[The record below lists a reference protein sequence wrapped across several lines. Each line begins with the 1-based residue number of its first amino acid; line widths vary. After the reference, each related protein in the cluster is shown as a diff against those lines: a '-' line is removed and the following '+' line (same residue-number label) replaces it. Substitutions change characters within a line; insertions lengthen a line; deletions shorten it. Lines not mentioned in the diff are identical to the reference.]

1 MEQHSKKYSYI
12 WSESQKN
19 MKARHLSSYIS
30 NIAAG
35 KTGRIIVFTGARQTG
50 KTTLARHLFPDYEYI
65 TIEDPVTVGAFLK
78 LTAAQWQKMYP
89 QAILDEVQKEP
100 VLIES
105 IKAVY
110 DQWQEPRYVL
120 LGSSQLLLLSKVKES
135 LAGRCVIVEMY
146 PLTLPELK
154 TNGLGKK
161 VDPSLFQRFIADSEH
176 TINVIPSF
184 LLDKE
189 MPEKHEAWNYY
200 MKFGG
205 YPALTDTT
213 HTDEERYIWLQ
224 QYVRTYLERD
234 VRDLALFRDLEPFVK
249 LQRVLATQTGRV
261 INASSLANH
270 TGVSVKTA
278 QRYIHYLEVSYQT
291 LTLPAWSRNKTKRLM
306 KAPKVHYLDNGVLQA
321 VLHKRGGITGYE
333 FESLVVAEI
342 YKQLNALRIPA
353 HVHHLRIQG
362 GREIDLLLELGEGYV
377 AFEIKMTDKVTK
389 KDARHFTG
397 LEEILDKP
405 LIHSFVLSNDLETKH
420 VSPKVTA
427 VHCALFLG

>member
-120 LGSSQLLLLSKVKES
+120 LGSSQLLLLSKVRES

-146 PLTLPELK
+146 PLSLP
-154 TNGLGKK
+154 
-161 VDPSLFQRFIADSEH
+161 
-176 TINVIPSF
+176 
-184 LLDKE
+184 
-189 MPEKHEAWNYY
+189 
-200 MKFGG
+200 
-205 YPALTDTT
+205 
-213 HTDEERYIWLQ
+213 
-224 QYVRTYLERD
+224 
-234 VRDLALFRDLEPFVK
+234 
-249 LQRVLATQTGRV
+249 
-261 INASSLANH
+261 
-270 TGVSVKTA
+270 
-278 QRYIHYLEVSYQT
+278 
-291 LTLPAWSRNKTKRLM
+291 
-306 KAPKVHYLDNGVLQA
+306 
-321 VLHKRGGITGYE
+321 
-333 FESLVVAEI
+333 
-342 YKQLNALRIPA
+342 
-353 HVHHLRIQG
+353 
-362 GREIDLLLELGEGYV
+362 
-377 AFEIKMTDKVTK
+377 
-389 KDARHFTG
+389 
-397 LEEILDKP
+397 
-405 LIHSFVLSNDLETKH
+405 
-420 VSPKVTA
+420 
-427 VHCALFLG
+427 